1 MNFVFF
7 VIFILVTTTMIF
19 AKYESIYAELR
30 YFTDLSG
37 FSEVPQIFSKAG
49 GNVTLQGNETVLEY
63 EINVTGLENAT
74 TASISEGEET
84 ENGPV
89 LAILF
94 NSTVPSKLTNGVLAR
109 GTITNYSLL
118 GPNEGKSLTD
128 LLELINENRTYI
140 NINTT
145 RFSQGELRGN
155 IISINNSNIS

>member
-1 MNFVFF
+1 MNFVFI

-30 YFTDLSG
+30 YLTDLSG
-37 FSEVPQIFSKAG
+37 FSEVPQIFSEAG
-49 GNVTLQGNETVLEY
+49 GNASIRGNETILEY

-74 TASISEGEET
+74 MASISEGEET

-94 NSTVPSKLTNGVLAR
+94 NSTVPSKLTHGVLAR
-109 GTITNYSLL
+109 GTITNSSLL
-118 GPNEGKSLTD
+118 GPIEGKSLTD
-128 LLELINENRTYI
+128 LVELINENRTYI